1 MIVITAP
8 ALHTPKKWPG
18 FMERARQ
25 EAAAPESTVK
35 KFDGTLIGTFPIGD
49 PTNPSLAIYRSK
61 LHKCLYEYALSL
73 NIPMVFNAGVASYFE
88 SQDDKLGGVVL
99 SDGRTLT
106 ADLVV
111 AADGVG
117 SKSWELVT
125 GKKEAPISSGFV
137 LYRVTFPAAPA
148 LENPVIA
155 AELGG
160 GRRARALLHAG
171 PGAHVVSCLSGGEI
185 CWLMT
190 CRVRFRRLHRWLEA
204 SINKPIPTDIK
215 QEDSNESEENWAQP
229 TSTAKALQAV
239 QGWDPYVTELIKAT
253 PDNTVLDWKLMWRNP
268 QPQWTSPLGRV
279 VQIGDAAHPF
289 LPTSASGGTM
299 AMEDAFSLT
308 ACLQVAGKEDVGLAT
323 KVHNKLRYVL
333 ARHENANA
341 EESRAAA
348 AIPPLL
354 N

>member
-8 ALHTPKKWPG
+8 ALHTPKNWPG

-25 EAAAPESTVK
+25 QAAAPETTMK

-73 NIPMVFNAGVASYFE
+73 NIPMEFNAGVASYFE
-88 SQDDKLGGVVL
+88 SQDEKLGGVVL

-117 SKSWELVT
+117 SKSWELVV
-125 GKKEAPISSGFV
+125 GRKENPISSGFV

-160 GRRARALLHAG
+160 RRRDRALLHAG

-190 CRVRFRRLHRWLEA
+190 CRVRRL
-204 SINKPIPTDIK
+204 
-215 QEDSNESEENWAQP
+215 
-229 TSTAKALQAV
+229 ALA
-239 QGWDPYVTELIKAT
+239 
-253 PDNTVLDWKLMWRNP
+253 
-268 QPQWTSPLGRV
+268 GR
-279 VQIGDAAHPF
+279 
-289 LPTSASGGTM
+289 
-299 AMEDAFSLT
+299 
-308 ACLQVAGKEDVGLAT
+308 
-323 KVHNKLRYVL
+323 
-333 ARHENANA
+333 NANSTTMLTHNLRKTA
-341 EESRAAA
+341 TNPKRTGPN
-348 AIPPLL
+348 PPPPQKLSKPCKAGTRT
-354 N
+354 